1 MPSSKHRAGSRPA
14 SAKPRRPASAGRAR
28 PSSAVPFKAPEPAL
42 EVCAVCKDQPLVFH
56 ECPDCSARYCASGC
70 LHSWYEHSKCARAAP
85 MKVPVV
91 SSEEDYIKATLPDK
105 AEVEFGLSRAAGGVV
120 IADHQEEKRRWS
132 ISSVDGWVLGQPGP
146 GQQWRPASGVELTL
160 EELGR
165 CRSCKAPL
173 HMQEYIC
180 NRAARAQSG
189 VGPAGSGVQRPR
201 VKTFEAST
209 QTDVEFAEAEVQATA
224 TTAHQEVQA
233 TPPAEFAHVQSQAAI
248 AGHMLASLALP
259 AEASAGALAEMRL
272 TAEPM
277 VAAAKV
283 RGALAAV
290 ARGASTESN
299 AGNWAAQRRH
309 ADFALRGLGAQEML
323 DDQADC
329 SRALGHRMRTVAP
342 PEGQEAE
349 APRSPS
355 KVQLQESASSTLASA
370 ALAALRKAEPPAPGP
385 TPFAERDPESSAE
398 AVFWAAGREEA
409 SVGQAHLHVAL
420 ANVAAMLCTPVQ
432 SLQVMPAMTALAQL
446 LPSAAEGGMPSWRSV
461 ANSESWPSGAGRPG
475 GDVKPS
481 GWPELKESLT
491 TLFHLAAGA
500 PGNEPPYQDAEGVDH
515 SPASL
520 LFRAVEAIARLALKL
535 DAQATAREDAQVAQ
549 QAALAAPPPPPPP
562 PPPPG
567 GEMSS
572 AVDAFLSQG
581 SPANPV
587 AASAVDAYLQQGTTA
602 PLENPFAPGRARP
615 AFGAGAL
622 GPGGGSTSL
631 TLGPVGG
638 CAGFGCGPVG
648 GGCGGGGGL
657 GGCGGCGGGGGFGGL
672 GGCGCGSSLG
682 GGCEGSGPAG
692 GGGGQVDPAR
702 AMQDLFKTKRR

>member
-1 MPSSKHRAGSRPA
+1 MPGSKHR
-14 SAKPRRPASAGRAR
+14 AGRAR
-28 PSSAVPFKAPEPAL
+28 PSSAVPLKGPEPAL

-85 MKVPVV
+85 IKVPVV

-120 IADHQEEKRRWS
+120 IADQQEEKKRWS

-146 GQQWRPASGVELTL
+146 GQEWRPACGVELTL

-180 NRAARAQSG
+180 NRAARVPAG
-189 VGPAGSGVQRPR
+189 AGPAARSGVQRPR

-209 QTDVEFAEAEVQATA
+209 QTDVEFAEAS
-224 TTAHQEVQA
+224 
-233 TPPAEFAHVQSQAAI
+233 PPAEFAHVQSQAAI

-259 AEASAGALAEMRL
+259 AEAPVGAPAEMRL

-290 ARGASTESN
+290 AQGASTESN

-323 DDQADC
+323 DDQADS

-342 PEGQEAE
+342 PDGQEAE
-349 APRSPS
+349 APGSPS
-355 KVQLQESASSTLASA
+355 KVQLQDSASSTFASA
-370 ALAALRKAEPPAPGP
+370 ALAALRKAEPPTPGQ
-385 TPFAERDPESSAE
+385 TAFGERDPESSAE

-409 SVGQAHLHVAL
+409 SVGQAQLHVAL
-420 ANVAAMLCTPVQ
+420 ANVAAMLCAPVP

-446 LPSAAEGGMPSWRSV
+446 LPSAAEGGMPSWRSL
-461 ANSESWPSGAGRPG
+461 AKSDSWPSAGRPG
-475 GDVKPS
+475 GEVKPS

-520 LFRAVEAIARLALKL
+520 LFRAVEANARLALKL
-535 DAQATAREDAQVAQ
+535 DAQATAREDAQ
-549 QAALAAPPPPPPP
+549 AAPPPPPP

-581 SPANPV
+581 APANPS
-587 AASAVDAYLQQGTTA
+587 AASAVDAYLQQGTAA
-602 PLENPFAPGRARP
+602 PVENPFAPGGARP
-615 AFGAGAL
+615 GFGAGAF

-638 CAGFGCGPVG
+638 CGGGFGCGAAGGSTSLTLGPVG
-648 GGCGGGGGL
+648 GGCGGGFGCGGCGGGL
-657 GGCGGCGGGGGFGGL
+657 GGCGGCGGGLGGGFGNL
-672 GGCGCGSSLG
+672 GGCGCGSGLG
-682 GGCEGSGPAG
+682 GGCEGSGPTGG